1 MLTSLVS
8 LRQEN
13 VKKSEKSM
21 EIVNIGTENVLYVL
35 KVFKLYGNEVSGFL
49 LRTKVSVYP
58 QKTNILKMIFC
69 CFLLNKVIV
78 ECVFFFTLYFS
89 PKRLLKNY

>member
-21 EIVNIGTENVLYVL
+21 EIVNIGRENVLYVL
-35 KVFKLYGNEVSGFL
+35 KVFKLYGNEAKFL
-49 LRTKVSVYP
+49 
-58 QKTNILKMIFC
+58 
-69 CFLLNKVIV
+69 
-78 ECVFFFTLYFS
+78 VFFLELRSQCTL
-89 PKRLLKNY
+89 KKQTL

>member
-21 EIVNIGTENVLYVL
+21 EIVNIGRENVLYVL
-35 KVFKLYGNEVSGFL
+35 KVFKLYGNET
-49 LRTKVSVYP
+49 LRK
-58 QKTNILKMIFC
+58 
-69 CFLLNKVIV
+69 
-78 ECVFFFTLYFS
+78 
-89 PKRLLKNY
+89 